1 MKRLSEENAAMPHY
15 DIEFVVTPFL
25 PIHQPALGISNLI
38 SIVRSVGYST
48 TAHYLN
54 VVYAKQLGWKLS
66 HFIENFFSKDLL
78 LGDMIFTPAL
88 WGDAATPWSEYEQV
102 LKRIMSYAPEFL
114 IHYQDMNLVD
124 EIKRIRDASPAIIDY
139 WADILLE
146 NNPSILAFTTTFQQN
161 AATLSLARRIKEKAC
176 APAPL
181 IVLGGGNCE
190 GEMGQAIANNFPFV
204 DVVVSGEGE
213 NVIASIIKE
222 RMSGNLPGRY
232 IAGETVKNMDAL
244 PVPDFSD
251 YFKAIENE
259 TWREKTNLVVES
271 SRGCWW
277 GVKSHCK
284 FCGLNGSNMAFRSK
298 TPKRFAA
305 NLANLRAKYKRNT
318 FVMSDN
324 IMDMNYINELF
335 PLLKGDKEGFKL
347 FYETKSNLKRAQI
360 GKMSEAGVVYIQAG
374 IESLSTKVLR
384 LMGKGTTFL
393 QNLQTLKWCKEAGIG
408 VAWNFLYDFP
418 GEEKSEY
425 TKLIELIPSLV
436 HLPFPAGSGQIRMDR
451 FSPYW
456 RSPEQYGLIN
466 VKHAGGYD
474 FVYSGIP
481 APERERLAYFFDF
494 DYSDGKKTRE
504 YFKETQGAIFRWWHA
519 AKLGAT
525 LQFEKREDR
534 TVVKDTRFHEAA
546 AISDISDAEFAFL
559 RAFDAKMSVKKACET
574 VSAQVSG
581 LSGDELLAAV
591 EKLRLKNWVMEED
604 GIFISLVLDFSRGK
618 LTRNKT

>member
-1 MKRLSEENAAMPHY
+1 MPHY

-38 SIVRSVGYST
+38 SITRSAGYST
-48 TAHYLN
+48 TSHYLN
-54 VVYAKQLGWKLS
+54 VAYAKKIGWKLS
-66 HFIENFFSKDLL
+66 NFIENFFSKDLL

-88 WGDAATPWSEYEQV
+88 WGDAATPWNEYEDV
-102 LKRIMSYAPEFL
+102 LKRLMSYAPDFL
-114 IHYQDMNLVD
+114 VHYQDINLVD
-124 EIKRIRDASPAIIDY
+124 EIKKIRDASPAIIDY
-139 WADILLE
+139 WADMLLK

-176 APAPL
+176 TAAPL

-190 GEMGQAIANNFPFV
+190 GEMGQAIANNFPFI

-222 RMSGNLPGRY
+222 KLSGNLPARY

-251 YFKAIENE
+251 YFRAIESE
-259 TWREKTNLVVES
+259 TWRDKTNLVVES

-277 GVKSHCK
+277 GVKSHCT

-305 NLANLRAKYKRNT
+305 ELADLRAKHKRNT

-324 IMDMNYINELF
+324 IMDMNYINGLF
-335 PLLKGDKEGFKL
+335 PLLKEDKEGFKI
-347 FYETKSNLKRAQI
+347 FYETKSNLKKEQI
-360 GKMSEAGVVYIQAG
+360 SKMSEAGVVYIQAG

-408 VAWNFLYDFP
+408 VAWNFLYGFP

-425 TKLIELIPSLV
+425 TKLIEILPTLV

-451 FSPYW
+451 FSLYW
-456 RSPEQYGLIN
+456 RSPERYGLIN
-466 VKHAGGYD
+466 VKHARGYD

-481 APERERLAYFFDF
+481 APERARLAYFFDF
-494 DYSDGKKTRE
+494 DYSDGEKTKD
-504 YFKETQGAIFRWWHA
+504 YFKEAQGAIFLWWRA
-519 AKLGAT
+519 AKMGAA

-534 TVVKDTRFHEAA
+534 TVIKDTRFHEAP

-559 RAFDAKMSVKKACET
+559 RAFDTKMSVKKACET
-574 VSAQVSG
+574 VSTQIPS
-581 LSGDELLAAV
+581 LSGDELMATV

-604 GIFISLVLDFSRGK
+604 GIFISLVLDFSRRK
-618 LTRNKT
+618 HT